1 MAIAPAFTMGLNGRF
16 VASSRMIALNASP
29 VGSTLT
35 LASTCSRP
43 WSSSASPKTNGL
55 EID

>member
-1 MAIAPAFTMGLNGRF
+1 MAIAPALTIGLNGRF
-16 VASSRMIALNASP
+16 VNASSTIALNASP

-35 LASTCSRP
+35 LERTCSRP
-43 WSSSASPKTNGL
+43 WSSSAIPKTNGL